1 MPNPRPPPLS
11 RWPLR
16 PTTASSP
23 NAAERYGVRRD
34 FPITTRELKPKVQKN
49 LFGDVK

>member
-1 MPNPRPPPLS
+1 MPRTRKPKAKC

-16 PTTASSP
+16 PTTAPSP

-34 FPITTRELKPKVQKN
+34 FPLTTRELKPKVQTK
-49 LFGDVK
+49 LF